1 MIENWLAGMEWTM
14 LSLTFAVGVIALLE
28 SLLVVGLL
36 IPGVAL
42 LSALVLLAVAAGIP
56 LPWLLLAGFS
66 GALLGDG
73 ISFHIGYSTRQRIHS
88 WGVFRN
94 HPHWLMRSQQFFDR
108 YGVMSIAL
116 GRFIGPLRPLIP
128 ATAGA
133 CAMSPLRFWLVN
145 LLSSVAWSLAYIVPL
160 YWLGDG
166 LQGSQLSAWLA
177 LAVIAATAIALLISR
192 YLLRRS

>member
-1 MIENWLAGMEWTM
+1 VIDDWMAGTEWTV
-14 LSLTFAVGVIALLE
+14 LTLIFAVGMLAFLE
-28 SLLVVGLL
+28 SLLLVGLL

-42 LSALVLLAVAAGIP
+42 LSALVLLAVAAGIS
-56 LPWLLLAGFS
+56 LRWLLLAGFV

-73 ISFHIGYSTRQRIHS
+73 ISFHIGYSTRQRIYH

-94 HPHWLMRSQQFFDR
+94 HPDWLRRSQQFFDR
-108 YGVMSIAL
+108 YGVMSIAF

-145 LLSSVAWSLAYIVPL
+145 LVSSVAWSLAYIAPL
-160 YWLGDG
+160 YWLGDE
-166 LQGSQLSAWLA
+166 LKGSQLSAWLA
-177 LAVIAATAIALLISR
+177 LVVIVATAIALLISR